1 MARLGD
7 ICKVCASSSRID
19 DETCWL
25 LNLDMVEQQ
34 TGAILAYQVVHKDN
48 LKGSIVQF
56 SVEHVLYS
64 KLRPNLNKVVLPDR
78 AGYATSE
85 MLPLLPDKKLVTREY
100 LAYFLRS
107 NGFVQWAVSKT
118 AGAKMPRLGTKE
130 LLKKEIPLPSLDE
143 QKKIATKF
151 RTLEK
156 LIAKRKQ
163 QLEKLDEL
171 LKARFVEMFGDVERN
186 PYGIPTADMT
196 SVCEIIDGDRGV
208 NYPKQDEF
216 SDCGYC
222 LFLNAKNVTAEGF
235 VFEHCLFISKEKDI
249 ALRKGKLQR
258 GDVVL
263 TTRGTIG
270 NLAYYSSSVPFDN
283 VRINSGMVILRMR
296 HDVVSEIF
304 FIEQFKLKLQSI
316 KDKIASGSAQ
326 PQLPISTMKNIKL
339 LIPTIKEQNQFA
351 AFVEQIEKT
360 KSTVQKSLDELRT
373 LFDSL
378 MQEYF
383 G

>member
-171 LKARFVEMFGDVERN
+171 LKARFVEMFGEPAGRC
-186 PYGIPTADMT
+186 
-196 SVCEIIDGDRGV
+196 S
-208 NYPKQDEF
+208 YPKEPIGAIGKTLTGSTPSMKNNAYYDSQDIPF
-216 SDCGYC
+216 FKPSDISESGVTLLYT
-222 LFLNAKNVTAEGF
+222 AKNYISENARKVARVFPVKAVLVT
-235 VFEHCLFISKEKDI
+235 CI
-249 ALRKGKLQR
+249 
-258 GDVVL
+258 
-263 TTRGTIG
+263 GTIG
-270 NLAYYSSSVPFDN
+270 KVGIATVEGSCNQQINVIIPESRVTSGYLAHCILYMRATLAGGANAPVVPI
-283 VRINSGMVILRMR
+283 INKSDFSKI
-296 HDVVSEIF
+296 EIPM
-304 FIEQFKLKLQSI
+304 
-316 KDKIASGSAQ
+316 A
-326 PQLPISTMKNIKL
+326 P
-339 LIPTIKEQNQFA
+339 IKEQRKFSEFTHKTN
-351 AFVEQIEKT
+351 KT
-360 KSTVQKSLDELRT
+360 KSTIQKSLNELQK